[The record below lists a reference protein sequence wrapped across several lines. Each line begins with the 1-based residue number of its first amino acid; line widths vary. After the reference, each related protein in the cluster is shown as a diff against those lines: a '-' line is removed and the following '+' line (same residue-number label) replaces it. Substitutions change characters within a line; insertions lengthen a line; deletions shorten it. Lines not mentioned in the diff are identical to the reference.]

1 MGVGRGCGWE
11 VGHIPAPGQCV
22 VGIIFILGGSRQ
34 TEPHQALTLG
44 YPEYHSTAVMPPISP
59 SKSQEANER
68 TARLHLRPALRGTD
82 PGLQTG
88 PKGTKGGPSLGRV
101 LWHCPQSRH
110 PSWLCPGRHLPPSP
124 VALLLTPQ
132 PPSTAC
138 SSEGG
143 KAAFTRLSR

>member
-1 MGVGRGCGWE
+1 MGGWPHSSSWSVCGGDYFYPWRLQADRT
-11 VGHIPAPGQCV
+11 PPGTDTW
-22 VGIIFILGGSRQ
+22 LS
-34 TEPHQALTLG
+34 
-44 YPEYHSTAVMPPISP
+44 EYHSTAVMPPISP

-68 TARLHLRPALRGTD
+68 TARLHLRPAHRGTD

-138 SSEGG
+138 SSGGG